1 MRRLCLAIPRSLTKP
16 ATLSRPRLGRLWRE
30 TSTRRRRLRTQTLSV
45 YLKRWNNRCGSSSC
59 SRRRA
64 LRSACWI
71 ISYLTKRRSRRKRKW
86 TWTTRTSLEL
96 RTPSVDDVGQKV
108 FVLLFLLF
116 LLFLLLLLHSKDSFS
131 SSIFSVLLLL
141 KSSSESSSSSSLL
154 KL

>member
-1 MRRLCLAIPRSLTKP
+1 MWRRLCLAIPRSLTKP

-96 RTPSVDDVGQKV
+96 RTTSVDDDGQKV
-108 FVLLFLLF
+108 FVLLF

-141 KSSSESSSSSSLL
+141 KSSSESSSSSLL